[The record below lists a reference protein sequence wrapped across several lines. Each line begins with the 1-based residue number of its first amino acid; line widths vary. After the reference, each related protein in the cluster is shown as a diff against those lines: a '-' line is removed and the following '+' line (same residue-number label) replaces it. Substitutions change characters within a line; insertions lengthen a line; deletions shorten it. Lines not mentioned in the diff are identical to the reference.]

1 MDDSDEVFD
10 EFDDFDDPSD
20 EVGPPLF
27 KDEEKFAQDQAM
39 HGVYL
44 VLIPLF
50 LICNPIT
57 LGIFWLWFLN
67 NVIPPEGRL
76 WGYLL
81 SPVIL
86 GISAVIIG
94 VLTSLIKTDD
104 ENAKANANANAN
116 ANAKAK
122 KYKSRSKKV
131 QSKKKK

>member
-94 VLTSLIKTDD
+94 ILASLIKTDD
-104 ENAKANANANAN
+104 EN

-122 KYKSRSKKV
+122 KYKSRSKKA